1 MSLVAEPILRLGSAL
16 AIGCLIGAER
26 ERRKGEGPQRSP
38 AGIRTFALASLM
50 GGVSVVLGGSLL
62 LAVTTAIF
70 AVFSAV
76 AYVRTHEQ
84 DPGLTSEAALV
95 LTVLLGGLAQ
105 TETATASAMAV
116 IVTVLLAAR
125 LKIHHFIAHVI
136 SESELADA
144 LIFAAATLVVLPL
157 MPDRYLGPF
166 GAINPRTIWKI
177 VVLVMSISAGGY
189 IAVRLLGPRFGLP
202 IAGLVSGFVSSTATI
217 GAMGT
222 RARQEP
228 ALARPAAAGAVL
240 STVATILQLTAVL
253 AATSQSTLHEMRFPL
268 LAAGVAALAYGLL
281 FMFFSARQEAM
292 PSAQKGRAFS
302 LNTALLFASL
312 IAVVLLLSSA
322 LNVWLGKA
330 GVLAAAA
337 VAGLADAHAAAVS
350 VASLVSAGKFPVGES
365 VLPILAALSTN
376 TISKIVV
383 ATSTGGRRYAMQITP
398 GLLIVI
404 AAAWGPLFWDRR
416 LKRSQLVRDV
426 GARVAPQV

>member
-1 MSLVAEPILRLGSAL
+1 MSSAVEPILRLGSAL

-50 GGVSVVLGGSLL
+50 GGVSVVLGGSLM

-70 AVFSAV
+70 AIFSTV

-105 TETATASAMAV
+105 SEIAMASGIAV

-125 LKIHHFIAHVI
+125 VPIHRFVSHVL
-136 SESELADA
+136 SESELTDA

-157 MPDRYLGPF
+157 MPNRYLGPF
-166 GAINPRTIWKI
+166 DAINPRTIWKI

-202 IAGLVSGFVSSTATI
+202 IAGLASGFVSSTATI

-228 ALARPAAAGAVL
+228 TLGRPAAAGAVL
-240 STVATILQLTAVL
+240 STVATILQLTVVL
-253 AATSQSTLHEMRFPL
+253 AATSRSTLHQLRFSL
-268 LAAGVAALAYGLL
+268 LAGGVAAVTYGLL
-281 FMFFSARQEAM
+281 FMLLSVRQQAKPVAER
-292 PSAQKGRAFS
+292 GRAFS
-302 LNTALLFASL
+302 LKTAVLFGGL
-312 IAVVLLLSSA
+312 IAVVLVLSAA
-322 LNVWLGKA
+322 LNAWLGKA

-337 VAGLADAHAAAVS
+337 VAGFADAHAAAVS
-350 VASLVSAGKFPVGES
+350 VASLVSGGKLVAGES
-365 VLPILAALSTN
+365 TVPILAALTTN
-376 TISKIVV
+376 TISKVV
-383 ATSTGGRRYAMQITP
+383 MATVTGGRRFTMQITP
-398 GLLIVI
+398 GLLFVL
-404 AAAWGPLFWDRR
+404 AAAWAAALLP
-416 LKRSQLVRDV
+416 
-426 GARVAPQV
+426 

>member
-1 MSLVAEPILRLGSAL
+1 MSSVAEPILRLGSAL

-26 ERRKGEGPQRSP
+26 ERRKGEGPQRSA

-62 LAVTTAIF
+62 LALTTGIF

-76 AYVRTHEQ
+76 AYLRTHEQ

-105 TETATASAMAV
+105 SETPTASGIAV
-116 IVTVLLAAR
+116 MVTVLLAAR
-125 LKIHHFIAHVI
+125 VPLHRFVSDVI
-136 SESELADA
+136 SESELTDA

-157 MPDRYLGPF
+157 MPNRYIGPF

-177 VVLVMSISAGGY
+177 VVLMMSISAGGY

-202 IAGLVSGFVSSTATI
+202 IAGLASGFVSSTATI
-217 GAMGT
+217 AAMGT
-222 RARQEP
+222 RARQQP

-240 STVATILQLTAVL
+240 STVATILQLTVVL
-253 AATSQSTLHEMRFPL
+253 AATSRSTLHEMRFPL
-268 LAAGVAALAYGLL
+268 IAAGVAALAYGLL
-281 FMFFSARQEAM
+281 FMLVSARQKAM

-302 LNTALLFASL
+302 LKTAVLFGTL
-312 IAVVLLLSSA
+312 IAVVLLFSTA

-337 VAGLADAHAAAVS
+337 VSGLADAHAAAVS
-350 VASLVSAGKFPVGES
+350 VASLVSAGKFPAAES
-365 VLPILAALSTN
+365 VLPILAALTTN
-376 TISKIVV
+376 TISKVVV
-383 ATSTGGRRYAMQITP
+383 AISTGGRRYAMQIIP
-398 GLLIVI
+398 GLLLVI
-404 AAAWGPLFWDRR
+404 ASAWGAAFL
-416 LKRSQLVRDV
+416 
-426 GARVAPQV
+426 G